1 MGKDENGSLAST
13 VFSAEYMSLCTIWFS
28 MQSSPLIS
36 LIPMVDRITAVSV
49 LHLEMA
55 AQEIDVQIQTYI
67 MELLTVSLW

>member
-1 MGKDENGSLAST
+1 
-13 VFSAEYMSLCTIWFS
+13 
-28 MQSSPLIS
+28 
-36 LIPMVDRITAVSV
+36 MVDRITAVSV